1 MFHSLD
7 LKHKRGPPPNTQI
20 QAATQETTMSAKPD
34 VVRSSVSVKNEPV
47 ADHAP
52 APSSSIDLHDDDDDP
67 VVRTIDVYISPAL
80 SKTLHL
86 LQFPIQPSS
95 VNSKHQS
102 NNVPNEAK
110 FRPDHCMLELEYAI
124 PGEAMG
130 ATRQLPDTMSI
141 SQRTF
146 TSNAIPPVTHMALAK
161 LDRSG
166 ARLDVVPM
174 QRNVLQMRPSF
185 RHLHMHDDE
194 EEVTPPV
201 ADATA
206 EANEG
211 TAATGGKQKPI
222 MFQKKETERSVNSRR
237 NSYAYKRASEE
248 SEEWI
253 DLDVHGDNRDGKWTP
268 HKKDLMKHIVCENRG
283 KELKLAISRGV
294 AAAANANSNDGGY
307 VRSLNYLD
315 TIALARSSHGSAFV
329 DNLSEWTPSGGVPS
343 TAAEHATGDADE
355 DMEDVEQP
363 TSTPSI
369 GAAEQATAELAAKLA
384 LLLQNGNGTMI
395 PYRVIRSRF
404 NDAKVTDEMLTMAL
418 SSCAVLVRGNF
429 ALMSHL
435 TQFLKASGGGTKRV
449 KLMRELRDLILLL
462 LNMHGMVQRERM
474 IRAYNE
480 KANDYGEE
488 YTAIIT
494 PDIITFVLETVAKRS
509 TDNCWVAKVEDDAG
523 FAGRF
528 PEVAAHHGVYWTK
541 KKAAMEGL
549 ISYYEDAYDE

>member
-1 MFHSLD
+1 
-7 LKHKRGPPPNTQI
+7 
-20 QAATQETTMSAKPD
+20 
-34 VVRSSVSVKNEPV
+34 
-47 ADHAP
+47 
-52 APSSSIDLHDDDDDP
+52 
-67 VVRTIDVYISPAL
+67 
-80 SKTLHL
+80 
-86 LQFPIQPSS
+86 
-95 VNSKHQS
+95 
-102 NNVPNEAK
+102 
-110 FRPDHCMLELEYAI
+110 
-124 PGEAMG
+124 
-130 ATRQLPDTMSI
+130 MSI

-268 HKKDLMKHIVCENRG
+268 HKKDLMKHIV
-283 KELKLAISRGV
+283 S
-294 AAAANANSNDGGY
+294 S
-307 VRSLNYLD
+307 NYLD

-384 LLLQNGNGTMI
+384 VLLQNGNGTMI

-449 KLMRELRDLILLL
+449 KLMRELRDSILLL

-509 TDNCWVAKVEDDAG
+509 SDNCWVAKVEDDAG

-528 PEVAAHHGVYWTK
+528 PK
-541 KKAAMEGL
+541 
-549 ISYYEDAYDE
+549 